1 MQCKLHTLHHQ
12 VSDAN
17 RTRIVGEV
25 TSARFGHALTALG
38 DLDGDGYDG
47 GWQCGWSW
55 CCLPCTTIPGVA
67 VCLPSAELAVSA
79 PYGEGRSGTVFIYS
93 GENGSPIPVL
103 SQTIVGSE
111 VNLERTLLN
120 GLTSF
125 GAFIEGNTDIDGN
138 CHNGAPLVLPFLMCY
153 GREAEVSTCLH
164 IFCRFSYWSFPKS
177 QDFRAQVCVWLCMG
191 TYVCGGRWSGVC
203 VCGR

>member
-1 MQCKLHTLHHQ
+1 M
-12 VSDAN
+12 
-17 RTRIVGEV
+17 GEV

-55 CCLPCTTIPGVA
+55 CCLPYTTISGVA
-67 VCLPSAELAVSA
+67 VCLLSAELAVSA
-79 PYGEGRSGTVFIYS
+79 PYGEGRPGTVFIYS

-111 VNLERTLLN
+111 VNLERALLN

-138 CHNGAPLVLPFLMCY
+138 CHNGAPLVLPFLMLW
-153 GREAEVSTCLH
+153 A
-164 IFCRFSYWSFPKS
+164 
-177 QDFRAQVCVWLCMG
+177 
-191 TYVCGGRWSGVC
+191 GGGSVNLLTHFL
-203 VCGR
+203 